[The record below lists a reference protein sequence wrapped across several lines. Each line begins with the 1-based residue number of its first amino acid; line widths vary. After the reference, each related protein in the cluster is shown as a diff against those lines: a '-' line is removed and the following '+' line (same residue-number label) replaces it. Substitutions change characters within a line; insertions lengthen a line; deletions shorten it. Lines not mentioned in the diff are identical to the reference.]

1 MKKFSFFAAI
11 LAAVTM
17 LFTACPHPPVP
28 PTTIV
33 YDGFYVIGEATNVP
47 TLTSEG
53 ADLSVMS
60 PGYNEN
66 SSNEIRDGLYEKY
79 IALEGGKP
87 FSLVLKEGATETNY
101 GATLSEVNLAN
112 AEGGNVRDQPNITIL
127 RGVMTENTT
136 MQVAESGLYHIVL
149 DLNKD
154 GKLADKSI
162 IIAPVTWGVRGGMNS
177 WGFTAM
183 NASEFNKTSMSFTVD
198 IEETATGEWKF
209 AYGSG
214 WKIELN
220 EVADP
225 TADNDERFIKAN
237 TNLGAGDKE
246 GTLKPGG
253 ANLPLNSGKNVKIT
267 LNWNLKAG
275 NIGDSFDYTI
285 EYGEV
290 VIEDPA
296 TFVVGFSGTAFA
308 TESEWCDP
316 VEGITKAELNAEL
329 SNFDA
334 TTLNGTYVYTIDEID
349 FLEGKEFK
357 YRFNGAWLGWGEFT
371 LTGDTENFTEGN
383 GGNIKVTYGKV
394 YKATI
399 TVVWDNGK
407 ATSHTVNLVE
417 NA

>member
-1 MKKFSFFAAI
+1 MKKFAFFAAA
-11 LAAVTM
+11 LAAVSV
-17 LFTACPHPPVP
+17 LFTACPPEP
-28 PTTIV
+28 PTPPTNIV

-66 SSNEIRDGLYEKY
+66 ASNELRDGLYEKY

-87 FSLVLKEGATETNY
+87 FSLVLKEGATETHF

-154 GKLADKSI
+154 NKLADKSI
-162 IIAPVTWGVRGGMNS
+162 IVSPVTWGVRGGMNS

-183 NASEFNKTSMSFTVD
+183 EKPTFNKTSMTYTVKLD
-198 IEETATGEWKF
+198 ETATGEWKF
-209 AYGSG
+209 AYGHG

-237 TNLGAGDKE
+237 TNLGAGAKE
-246 GTLKPGG
+246 GELMPGG
-253 ANLPLNSGKNVKIT
+253 GNLPLNPGKDVTIT
-267 LNWNLKAG
+267 LTWNLKGG
-275 NIGDSFDYTI
+275 NIGESFSYEVT
-285 EYGEV
+285 YGQ
-290 VIEDPA
+290 VIVEDPA
-296 TFVVGFSGTAFA
+296 TFVVGFSGDAFA
-308 TESEWCDP
+308 TETEWCDP
-316 VEGITKAELNAEL
+316 VEGITLAQYNAEL
-329 SNFDA
+329 SNVDA
-334 TTLNGTYVYTIDEID
+334 TTLDGTYVYTIDEID
-349 FLEGKEFK
+349 FLEGKQFK
-357 YRFNGAWLGWGEFT
+357 YRFNGAWLGWGAFT
-371 LTGDTENFTEGN
+371 ITGDTDNFTDAS
-383 GGNIKVTYGKV
+383 GNIGVTTGKV

-399 TVVWDNGK
+399 TVVWAGGK
-407 ATSHTVNLVE
+407 ATSHTVDLVE
-417 NA
+417 NI